1 MNDLKQVFENP
12 KQEKKLIQN
21 TLELDSGWSG
31 IMHWCLW
38 QLNCLFK
45 TTFYALGRHTNQ
57 SGIFELVLQITGLF
71 GHVFLFAVI
80 LWTIFTVCF

>member
-1 MNDLKQVFENP
+1 MNVGFSLLSTKKIKISVENMNDLKQVFENP

-57 SGIFELVLQITGLF
+57 SGIFELVL
-71 GHVFLFAVI
+71 
-80 LWTIFTVCF
+80 